1 MLFCSE
7 KAQTSTEITGW
18 ALHTSASDWEADL
31 RVKRSKWILSAVA
44 RVLFYFLFFLMHG
57 TFMKF
62 YCWCS
67 DWLISLM
74 MDGHRFQESCM
85 ARKHVMKL
93 DLSFAVSQEEWKES
107 VCKTALW
114 IMFSSR
120 SWTDF
125 IIVVLWGNKFP
136 ENGRVIIRRFIT
148 SSTCDPKWWVLQLH
162 FQNYTD

>member
-1 MLFCSE
+1 MR
-7 KAQTSTEITGW
+7 I
-18 ALHTSASDWEADL
+18 
-31 RVKRSKWILSAVA
+31 KRSKWILSAVA
-44 RVLFYFLFFLMHG
+44 RILFYFLFFWMHG
-57 TFMKF
+57 TFMEF

-67 DWLISLM
+67 YWPIYLM

-93 DLSFAVSQEEWKES
+93 DLSFAVSQQEWKGS
-107 VCKTALW
+107 VCKTAPW
-114 IMFSSR
+114 IMFFSSR

-136 ENGRVIIRRFIT
+136 ENGPVIIRCFIPGIT
-148 SSTCDPKWWVLQLH
+148 WDPKWWVLQLH